1 MGVSPAGY
9 LALLAAVGAGRLVE
23 MRISSRHQRRL
34 AAQGVAKLPEKHF
47 RWMVLLHIG
56 ILVSAGLEVV
66 MLRRPMIPAL
76 ALATGALFTLS
87 NALRWWVIA
96 TLAEHWN
103 IQVMASLRLGVVTT
117 GPYRWVRHPNYVA
130 VFVELLTLPLIQTAW
145 VTALWGSA
153 AHLGMLRRRIALEEA
168 VLLADP
174 AYRSAMGP
182 KPRFLPR
189 LFLRSSS
196 LAASAG
202 QIQGSPR
209 RGN

>member
-1 MGVSPAGY
+1 MGVSEAGY
-9 LALLAAVGAGRLVE
+9 LALLAAVGTGRLVE
-23 MRISSRHQRRL
+23 TRISSRHQRRL

-56 ILVSAGLEVV
+56 ILVSAGIEVV

-76 ALATGALFTLS
+76 ALATGALFVLS

-103 IQVMASLRLGVVTT
+103 IQVMASTRLGVVTT

-130 VFVELLTLPLIQTAW
+130 VFVELLTLPLIHTAW
-145 VTALWGSA
+145 LTALWGSA
-153 AHLGMLRRRIALEEA
+153 AHLGVLRRRMALEEA

-182 KPRFLPR
+182 KPRFLPS
-189 LFLRSSS
+189 LFLRSARF
-196 LAASAG
+196 AARAG

>member
-1 MGVSPAGY
+1 MGVSAAAY

-34 AAQGVAKLPEKHF
+34 AAQGVAKVSEKHF

-66 MLRRPMIPAL
+66 MLRRPLIPAL
-76 ALATGALFTLS
+76 ALATGALFVLS

-103 IQVMASLRLGVVTT
+103 IQVMASTRLGVVTR

-130 VFVELLTLPLIQTAW
+130 VFVELLTLPLIHTAW
-145 VTALWGSA
+145 LTALWGSA
-153 AHLGMLRRRIALEEA
+153 AHLWMLRRRIAVEEA

-174 AYRSAMGP
+174 AYRSAMGL

-189 LFLRSSS
+189 LFLRS
-196 LAASAG
+196 ARFAGNAG
-202 QIQGSPR
+202 QVQGSPR